1 MNLLSGVKQRIRPFY
16 RAMRQ
21 KRLNDAYLKA
31 YQKYAFD
38 ETGALSDEKQFEAC
52 ITRLY
57 HTIEKGLAFPEFR
70 PGFGKSNLEKL
81 IRQMK
86 AYALEYDTDAF
97 FYRTALSCLQAYI
110 EKNRKYGFEN
120 PELEEQIRN
129 LPGIPND
136 CGGVVVV
143 RPMPADER
151 ATMDYTSFV
160 KSRHSVRHFSEDPV
174 DTWKIMNAVRLAQY
188 TPSACNRQGWRARI
202 VSDKIILSQLLKNQ
216 NGNRGFGEEIDQMIV
231 ITSDLRF
238 FNQERELH
246 QAFID
251 GGMYAQ
257 SIIQALHNEELAMI
271 PLSAS
276 LWEEQDK
283 AVRELLSIEDSEIL
297 IMFIGVGNYPEE
309 CITTRS
315 ERKPADITII

>member
-1 MNLLSGVKQRIRPFY
+1 MSLMSNAKQMIRPFY

-21 KRLNDAYLKA
+21 KRLNDTYLKT

-38 ETGALSDEKQFEAC
+38 ETGILTDEKQFEAC

-57 HTIEKGLAFPEFR
+57 HTIEKGLAFSDFR
-70 PGFGKSNLEKL
+70 SGFGKRNLEKL
-81 IRQMK
+81 LEQMK
-86 AYALEYDTDAF
+86 AYAAVYDTEAF

-110 EKNRKYGFEN
+110 KKNKEYGYED
-120 PELEEQIRN
+120 PELEAQIRL
-129 LPGIPND
+129 LPGVPND
-136 CGGVVVV
+136 CGGVVDV
-143 RPMPADER
+143 RPLRSDER
-151 ATMDYTSFV
+151 NAMDYASFV
-160 KSRHSVRHFSEDPV
+160 KSRHSIRHFSKEPV
-174 DTWKIMNAVRLAQY
+174 DTEKIKNAIRLAQH
-188 TPSACNRQGWRARI
+188 TPSACNRQGWKARI
-202 VSDKIILSQLLKNQ
+202 IADKEVLSQVLKNQ

-231 ITSDLRF
+231 VTSDLRY

-257 SIIQALHNEELAMI
+257 SIIQALHYEGIAMI

-283 AVRELLSIEDSEIL
+283 AVRKVLHIDEAEML
-297 IMFIGVGNYPEE
+297 IMFIGVGNYPDA
-309 CITTRS
+309 CMTTRS
-315 ERKPADITII
+315 ERKPVEITLV